1 VPRRSGLITEARR
14 QQILREE
21 IGCLV
26 RGCRGTPIHLH
37 HVRTAA
43 NSGVGKKP
51 SDRWLAPLC
60 YEHHSIGHLIGWL
73 TFEQTYRLDLVDEAK
88 KLARIDREMP

>member
-21 IGCLV
+21 TGCLV

-73 TFEQTYRLDLVDEAK
+73 TFEQTYRLDLAAEAK